1 MLLTLSNLGALNRGV
16 IPTLVSEFETAF
28 SMTLTDDVQR
38 LNDMLTK
45 FDQRMFRYYV
55 SPISADVGGM
65 ISHGI
70 ASPSWAAT
78 SSTNPTA
85 VSKFVYPALLRLVEV
100 HSEISNTAP
109 SYVNKILRHLLED
122 ASRSFLDAFRRRGRF
137 PLPALVQATLDL
149 EFFAQTLSQY
159 ATEESGGIQTEIY
172 AILDQG
178 TDNQSRQQLQGALTS
193 MKATL
198 KQLREGS
205 KAQFACFR
213 RQKQ

>member
-1 MLLTLSNLGALNRGV
+1 MLLTLSNLGALNRTV
-16 IPTLVSEFETAF
+16 IPTLVAEFETAF

-55 SPISADVGGM
+55 SPISAEVGSM
-65 ISHGI
+65 ITSGI
-70 ASPSWAAT
+70 ASPSWAA
-78 SSTNPTA
+78 SSTANPTA
-85 VSKFVYPALLRLVEV
+85 VSKFTYPALLKLVEV
-100 HSEISNTAP
+100 HSEVSNTAP
-109 SYVNKILRHLLED
+109 SYVTKIMRHLLED
-122 ASRSFLDAFRRRGRF
+122 ASRSFLDAFRRRAVF

-159 ATEESGGIQTEIY
+159 ATEASGGVQTEIY
-172 AILDQG
+172 AVLDQG
-178 TDNQSRQQLQGALTS
+178 TDAQSRQQLKAALDPLKTI
-193 MKATL
+193 L